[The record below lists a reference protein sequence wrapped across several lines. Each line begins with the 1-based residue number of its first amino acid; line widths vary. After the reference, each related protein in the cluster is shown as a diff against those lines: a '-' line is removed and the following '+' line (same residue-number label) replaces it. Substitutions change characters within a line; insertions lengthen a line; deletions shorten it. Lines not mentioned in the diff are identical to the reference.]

1 MCLYFWFTYTKINNI
16 FANYYR
22 IMAIITLTSDF
33 GLKDYFVSS
42 VKGAILKE
50 LADVT
55 IVDISHN
62 VNPYDLSE
70 AAYVIRNSYD
80 EFPKGTIHIIGVNA
94 LSTPFQKPICAFING
109 HYFVCADNGI
119 LSLICQNNE
128 AEEIYEVT
136 AYPEGMESL
145 FPMKNCFVPIA
156 CHLARGGLP
165 SILGNKRNELRQLNE
180 LKPIYRDDKFIIGNV
195 IYIDHFGNVVT
206 NISRSFFVEIAKDRR
221 YKILLRQKDFSITD
235 INIIYEHYNEVVQD
249 FSKEVQAFGRTLCLF
264 NSANFL
270 EVTLY
275 KSNPVISGG
284 ANKLMGLKKG
294 DTITIEFE
302 N

>member
-1 MCLYFWFTYTKINNI
+1 
-16 FANYYR
+16 
-22 IMAIITLTSDF
+22 MAIITLTSDF

-70 AAYVIRNSYD
+70 AAYIIRNSYE

-94 LSTPFQKPICAFING
+94 LSTPFQKPICALING
-109 HYFVCADNGI
+109 YYFICADNGI
-119 LSLICQNNE
+119 LSLICQE
-128 AEEIYEVT
+128 YIPEEIYEIT
-136 AYPEGMESL
+136 AYPEGMDSL

-156 CHLARGGLP
+156 CHLARGGVPAL
-165 SILGNKRNELRQLNE
+165 LGIKRNEVKQLNE
-180 LKPIYRDDKFIIGNV
+180 LKPIYRDEKFIIGNV

-206 NISRSFFVEIAKDRR
+206 NISKDYFEEIAQDRK

-235 INIIYEHYNEVVQD
+235 INIIYDHYNEVVQD

-275 KSNPVISGG
+275 KSNPTISGA
-284 ANKLMGLKKG
+284 ANQLMGLKKG
-294 DTITIEFE
+294 DTITIEFDI
-302 N
+302 

>member
-1 MCLYFWFTYTKINNI
+1 
-16 FANYYR
+16 
-22 IMAIITLTSDF
+22 MAIITLTSDF

-55 IVDISHN
+55 IVDISHH

-70 AAYVIRNSYD
+70 AAYIIRNSYE
-80 EFPKGTIHIIGVNA
+80 EFPKGTIHIIAVNS
-94 LSTPFQKPICAFING
+94 LSTPFQKPICALING
-109 HYFVCADNGI
+109 YYFICGDNGI
-119 LSLICQNNE
+119 LSLICQKNQP
-128 AEEIYEVT
+128 EEIYEIT
-136 AYPEGMESL
+136 AYPEGIDSL
-145 FPMKNCFVPIA
+145 FPMRNCFVPVA
-156 CHLARGGLP
+156 CHLARGGVPAL
-165 SILGNKRNELRQLNE
+165 LGNKRTEMKQLNE
-180 LKPIYRDDKFIIGNV
+180 LKPIYRDDKFIVGNV

-206 NISRSFFVEIAKDRR
+206 NITREFFEEIAADRK

-235 INIIYEHYNEVVQD
+235 INIIYDHYNEVVQD

-264 NSANFL
+264 NAAEFL

-275 KSNPVISGG
+275 KSNPVVSGG
-284 ANKLMGLKKG
+284 ANQLMGLKKG
-294 DTITIEFE
+294 DTITIEFD

>member
-1 MCLYFWFTYTKINNI
+1 
-16 FANYYR
+16 
-22 IMAIITLTSDF
+22 MAIITLTSDF

-55 IVDISHN
+55 IVDISHH

-70 AAYVIRNSYD
+70 AAYIIRNSYE
-80 EFPKGTIHIIGVNA
+80 EFPKGTIHIIAVNS
-94 LSTPFQKPICAFING
+94 LSAPFQKPICALING
-109 HYFVCADNGI
+109 YYFICGDNGI
-119 LSLICQNNE
+119 LSLICQKNQP
-128 AEEIYEVT
+128 EEIYEIT
-136 AYPEGMESL
+136 AYPEGIDSL
-145 FPMKNCFVPIA
+145 FPMRNCFVPVA
-156 CHLARGGLP
+156 CHLARGGVPAL
-165 SILGNKRNELRQLNE
+165 LGNKRTEMKQLNE
-180 LKPIYRDDKFIIGNV
+180 LKPIYRDDKFIVGNV

-206 NISRSFFVEIAKDRR
+206 NITREFFEEIAADRK

-235 INIIYEHYNEVVQD
+235 INIIYDHYNEVVQD

-264 NSANFL
+264 NAAEFL

-275 KSNPVISGG
+275 KSNPVVSGG
-284 ANKLMGLKKG
+284 ANQLMGLKKG
-294 DTITIEFE
+294 DTITIEFD

>member
-1 MCLYFWFTYTKINNI
+1 
-16 FANYYR
+16 
-22 IMAIITLTSDF
+22 MAIITLTSDF
-33 GLKDYFVSS
+33 GTKDYFVSS

-55 IVDISHN
+55 IVDISHH

-70 AAYVIRNSYD
+70 AAYIIRNSYE
-80 EFPKGTIHIIGVNA
+80 EFPKGTIHIIAVNS
-94 LSTPFQKPICAFING
+94 LSAPFQKPICALING
-109 HYFVCADNGI
+109 YYFICGDNGI
-119 LSLICQNNE
+119 LSLICQKNQP
-128 AEEIYEVT
+128 EEIYEIT
-136 AYPEGMESL
+136 AYPEGIDSL
-145 FPMKNCFVPIA
+145 FPMRNCFVPVA
-156 CHLARGGLP
+156 CHLARGGVPAL
-165 SILGNKRNELRQLNE
+165 LGNKRTEMKQLNE
-180 LKPIYRDDKFIIGNV
+180 LKPIYRDDKFIVGNV

-206 NISRSFFVEIAKDRR
+206 NITREFFEEIAADRK

-235 INIIYEHYNEVVQD
+235 INIIYDHYNEVVQD

-264 NSANFL
+264 NAAEFL

-275 KSNPVISGG
+275 KSNPVVSGG

-294 DTITIEFE
+294 DTITIEFD

>member
-1 MCLYFWFTYTKINNI
+1 
-16 FANYYR
+16 
-22 IMAIITLTSDF
+22 MAIITLTSDF

-70 AAYVIRNSYD
+70 AAYIIRNSYE
-80 EFPKGTIHIIGVNA
+80 EFPKGTIHIVGVNA
-94 LSTPFQKPICAFING
+94 LSTPFQKPICALING
-109 HYFVCADNGI
+109 YYFICADNGI
-119 LSLICQNNE
+119 LSLICQEYNP
-128 AEEIYEVT
+128 EEIYEIT
-136 AYPEGMESL
+136 AYPEGMDSL

-156 CHLARGGLP
+156 CHLARGGVPAL
-165 SILGNKRNELRQLNE
+165 LGIKRNEVKQLNE
-180 LKPIYRDDKFIIGNV
+180 LKPIYRDEKFIIGNV

-206 NISRSFFVEIAKDRR
+206 NISKDYFEEIAQDRK

-235 INIIYEHYNEVVQD
+235 INIIYDHYNEVVQD

-275 KSNPVISGG
+275 KSNPTISGA
-284 ANKLMGLKKG
+284 ANQLMGLKKG
-294 DTITIEFE
+294 DTITIEFDI
-302 N
+302 

>member
-1 MCLYFWFTYTKINNI
+1 
-16 FANYYR
+16 
-22 IMAIITLTSDF
+22 MAIITLTSDF

-70 AAYVIRNSYD
+70 AAYIIRNSYE

-94 LSTPFQKPICAFING
+94 LSTPFQKPICALING
-109 HYFVCADNGI
+109 YYFICADNGI
-119 LSLICQNNE
+119 LSLICQEYNP
-128 AEEIYEVT
+128 EEIYEIT
-136 AYPEGMESL
+136 AYPEGMDSL

-156 CHLARGGLP
+156 CHLARGGVPAL
-165 SILGNKRNELRQLNE
+165 LGIKRNEVKQLNE
-180 LKPIYRDDKFIIGNV
+180 LKPIYRDEKFIIGNV

-206 NISRSFFVEIAKDRR
+206 NISKDYFEEIAQDRK

-235 INIIYEHYNEVVQD
+235 INIIYDHYNEVVQD

-275 KSNPVISGG
+275 KSNPTISGA
-284 ANKLMGLKKG
+284 ANQLMGLKKG
-294 DTITIEFE
+294 DTITIEFDI
-302 N
+302 